1 MDVGCIGGEGERT
14 NGRKKRE
21 KFGEEAEE
29 KAGDEAYQTEKN
41 GKQSHRRMGTKFLRC
56 LAPYLTAGG
65 RPRPYPTRRGPARAD
80 ETANGE
86 EEEKSITSP
95 KQEKGVRNR
104 QMK

>member
-56 LAPYLTAGG
+56 FAPSLLPPTGLFSPLLYP
-65 RPRPYPTRRGPARAD
+65 PRPAPPMKPLMGKKQKSQVDGTRK
-80 ETANGE
+80 E
-86 EEEKSITSP
+86 
-95 KQEKGVRNR
+95 RNENE
-104 QMK
+104 